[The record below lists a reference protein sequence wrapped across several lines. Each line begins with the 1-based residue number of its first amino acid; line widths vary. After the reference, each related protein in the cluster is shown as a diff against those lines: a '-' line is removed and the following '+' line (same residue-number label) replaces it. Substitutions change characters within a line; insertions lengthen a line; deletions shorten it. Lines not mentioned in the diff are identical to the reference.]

1 MTLSN
6 IEMAAAQRFDVV
18 LDEFIQDLNIPV
30 MAFNCLKT
38 AVSVGLL
45 YMTNTVSAMPAV
57 YTVLVSIYTGTMG
70 TLWSLGAGS
79 LSGLTWLSTSAGT
92 FGTGVV
98 TNIVTPLVGFI
109 KPYVAKVVIDEASKA
124 FKPVNAT
131 EFKHTT
137 DAETEKAQREVNKQ
151 IANLAEEKVPGTG
164 NYMQL
169 FLKNFSIREIWNCI
183 RDFLFCI
190 IPFLCKMLCCN
201 ICKFKKQKA
210 IIPPKEKGND
220 NINVIAVKK
229 EGVNRVRN
237 KSPGPPRRK
246 SKSEFY
252 IIE

>member
-1 MTLSN
+1 MTLST

-38 AVSVGLL
+38 AVMVFLA
-45 YMTNTVSAMPAV
+45 NTVSAMPAV
-57 YTVLVSIYTGTMG
+57 YTVLVSFYTGIMG
-70 TLWSLGAGS
+70 TLWSVGAGS
-79 LSGLTWLSTSAGT
+79 FSDLTWLSTSAGT
-92 FGTGVV
+92 FVTGVV

-169 FLKNFSIREIWNCI
+169 FLKNFSIREIWEYFWKFIICI
-183 RDFLFCI
+183 GAF
-190 IPFLCKMLCCN
+190 CKMLCCN
-201 ICKFKKQKA
+201 ICKFKKQKVLT

-229 EGVNRVRN
+229 EGVNRARN
-237 KSPGPPRRK
+237 KSPRRK
-246 SKSEFY
+246 PKSEFY